1 MAWITAS
8 NGSNYAFRVAVTCDT
23 TGATPGGAAVVAR
36 LTIGP
41 DLAHFWAT
49 VQSNA
54 HDVRFATAGGSVITH
69 ERATWSYS
77 SKVGVFDFEIDVPAT
92 APAGAVRTIYLYY
105 GPATT
110 VAADPTAGPFANTV
124 GAYAEAGRIMPAGR
138 AILWDSPSWGQ
149 SAGSNT
155 PTPAQTAVVGV
166 DEFRH
171 IYAVLGWS
179 LRFQP
184 GYNYNGSDVFE
195 DVDWLYVVTTG
206 GHASASS
213 WMLAANL
220 RLFTDETGYTVRTL
234 VNVQNASD
242 GLAVLRVGWSGF
254 LTEERHYLKLRG
266 IAPAI

>member
-8 NGSNYAFRVAVTCDT
+8 NGANYAFRVAVTCDT

-36 LTIGP
+36 LAIGP
-41 DLAHFWAT
+41 DLAHFWET
-49 VQSNA
+49 VQSNGY
-54 HDVRFATAGGSVITH
+54 DVRFATAGGSIIVH
-69 ERATWSYS
+69 ERATWTYA
-77 SKVGVFDFEIDVPAT
+77 SKVGIFDFEIDVPAT

-105 GPATT
+105 GPATA
-110 VAADPTAGPFANTV
+110 VAVDPSAGPFANTV

-138 AILWDSPSWGQ
+138 AILWDSPSWSQ

-179 LRFQP
+179 LRFQE
-184 GYNYNGSDVFE
+184 GYSYNGSDVFE

-206 GHASASS
+206 GHASAPN

-220 RLFTDETGYTVRTL
+220 RLFTDETGHTVRAL

-242 GLAVLRVGWSGF
+242 GLAVLRVGWGGF